1 MTSAL
6 VGIFVIAFRILIE
19 PALEANLHVRIA
31 PGELK
36 TVVSNLVMNA
46 IEHRGHG
53 AKVLVAAQAL
63 DSRVVINIRDFG
75 TGISAESI
83 PHVLIASFAKTA
95 HDRAKPGARGWAYR
109 YAKQSLKRLEAVS
122 RLKVKRT
129 GEPSYNGSAR
139 FCG

>member
-83 PHVLIASFAKTA
+83 RHVF
-95 HDRAKPGARGWAYR
+95 DRFFREDSSRSRETGGAGLGLSICKAIVEK
-109 YAKQSLKRLEAVS
+109 A
-122 RLKVKRT
+122 
-129 GEPSYNGSAR
+129 GGSIEI
-139 FCG
+139 